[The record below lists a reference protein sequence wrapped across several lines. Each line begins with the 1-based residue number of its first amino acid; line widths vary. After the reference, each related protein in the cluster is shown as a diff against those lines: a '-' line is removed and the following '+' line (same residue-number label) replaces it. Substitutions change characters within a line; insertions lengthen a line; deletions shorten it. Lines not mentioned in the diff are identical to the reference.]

1 MVVSVSRFRLVLLT
15 CLLIPFAPPPSAL
28 AHGSHGGGG
37 ESLEPGEFN
46 FSPLVTVEGHGGFDT
61 NLEGSPKHYAVDGL
75 FGGVFEWGLENG
87 GSIAVEAA
95 VGPSLVW
102 GEAEHF
108 YGKVHTHGGHDHG
121 GHGDSHG
128 DSHSDHA
135 GEHDDHDDHDHGD
148 HGDLTKKQRRQRRML
163 RATSKQE
170 NREGRLARLELRR
183 LRKQSNGN
191 HDGHDDHQGH
201 DDHDHHDHDDHGH
214 HARRSFRS
222 ADDHDDHDHDDHD
235 HDHDHADHEKR
246 DREELLAHRE
256 HVNRLKARAYNK
268 YNDDHAGHDDH
279 GHGGHDDHGHGGH
292 DDHDGHGNP
301 NFKRSDVRGFL
312 SVRYAPNDRLSFA
325 INWNPYY
332 VTENEGDDIKGLKNE
347 VGANVVWALGDG
359 DVDFAL
365 GDGLEDLVDG
375 VFLSLDHRQGWE
387 SDGTYVGNYTDP
399 RIGVGFNIDE
409 VNITLDAGPR
419 FYVPGSY
426 SGLGQRTDFA
436 AEVEVAIPVGDALI
450 FAHWQPT
457 YSGTDAPG
465 WGVGWQHHIGTGI
478 TFKF

>member
-1 MVVSVSRFRLVLLT
+1 MSRFRLVLLT

-46 FSPLVTVEGHGGFDT
+46 FSPLVTVEGHGGADM

-121 GHGDSHG
+121 AHGDSHG

-135 GEHDDHDDHDHGD
+135 GEHGDHDDHDEHDHGD
-148 HGDLTKKQRRQRRML
+148 HEALTKKERRQRRML
-163 RATSKQE
+163 QVTAKKR

-183 LRKQSNGN
+183 LSNQSNDN
-191 HDGHDDHQGH
+191 HQDH
-201 DDHDHHDHDDHGH
+201 DDHDDHGHDDHGH
-214 HARRSFRS
+214 HARRSYRS
-222 ADDHDDHDHDDHD
+222 ADDDHDHYHD
-235 HDHDHADHEKR
+235 HDHDHADHQKR

-256 HVNRLKARAYNK
+256 HVNRLKARAYDK

-279 GHGGHDDHGHGGH
+279 SGHDDHGHGG
-292 DDHDGHGNP
+292 HDGHGNP

-332 VTENEGDDIKGLKNE
+332 VTKNEDDDIKGLKNE

-465 WGVGWQHHIGTGI
+465 WGVGWQHHIGTGM